1 MQVLSPPLV
10 SQPAESRLFLFSSY
24 LDLTKCSGQPKVSHQ
39 RGTDGSL
46 LVPTPCLSPLCPRPH
61 TSSLLASPARTQPP
75 SHPLPPS
82 DSPCPSTQCFHCS
95 VREAWPL
102 YPLVPTFS
110 LLINPL
116 GCLLTALGAPSLTE
130 PWLALALAIPLHLT
144 VLMSSVS
151 ESPPPLTPLPGLR
164 VLPEVAYSLSDKPR
178 RQIWK

>member
-1 MQVLSPPLV
+1 M
-10 SQPAESRLFLFSSY
+10 
-24 LDLTKCSGQPKVSHQ
+24 G
-39 RGTDGSL
+39 
-46 LVPTPCLSPLCPRPH
+46 PCLCP
-61 TSSLLASPARTQPP
+61 LLASALFVRGHTLPLCWLPQPEHSPHPTPFLLQTLHAPQP
-75 SHPLPPS
+75 SAPTVLLGK
-82 DSPCPSTQCFHCS
+82 
-95 VREAWPL
+95 RGL
-102 YPLVPTFS
+102 YSLVPTFS